1 MIESL
6 LGALLIF
13 VLRVVGVSLITVRI
27 LLVGR
32 GVELWS
38 AVIGFFE
45 VLIYVVAI
53 GLVVND
59 LTNIPAVIGY
69 CLGFSVGTIVGIRID
84 RRLAFGFASV
94 RVISREH
101 GEAVAAALRQAGFG
115 ATLSWGEGRDG
126 RVGIVNSVIPRRRM
140 RAAMDAVRAVDGD
153 AFLVVDEA
161 RAVHRG
167 WLGFSRPDV

>member
-1 MIESL
+1 VLESL

-13 VLRVVGVSLITVRI
+13 LLRVVGVSLITVRI

-32 GVELWS
+32 GIEVWS

-59 LTNIPAVIGY
+59 LTNIPAVLGY
-69 CLGFSVGTIVGIRID
+69 CLGFSVGTIVGIRLD

-101 GEAVAAALRQAGFG
+101 GEDVASALRAAGFG

-126 RVGIVNSVIPRRRM
+126 RVAIITTVIPRRRM
-140 RAAMDAVRAVDGD
+140 QAAMTTVRRIDED

-167 WLGFSRPDV
+167 WLGLARPDV